1 MPHLTIEYSAN
12 LDTLSDIA
20 ALCRALHAALLQ
32 TGLFELGAIRVR
44 ALRCTDYAIADLVP
58 DNGFADLRLRIG
70 AGRSQGEK
78 HAAGT
83 ALFAAATAHFAR
95 QFETPHFAL
104 TLSIAEIDA
113 SLSWKKNAIHP
124 RLRAT

>member
-12 LDTLSDIA
+12 LDASTEIA
-20 ALCRALHAALLQ
+20 ALCHVLHEAMLQ

-44 ALRCTDYAIADLVP
+44 AVRCTDYAIADLLA
-58 DNGFADLRLRIG
+58 DNSFADLRLRIG
-70 AGRSQGEK
+70 AGRSQDEKQRAGEVI
-78 HAAGT
+78 
-83 ALFAAATAHFAR
+83 FAAAAAHFAR
-95 QFETPHFAL
+95 QFTTPHFAL

-113 SLSWKKNAIHP
+113 SVSWKKNAIHP